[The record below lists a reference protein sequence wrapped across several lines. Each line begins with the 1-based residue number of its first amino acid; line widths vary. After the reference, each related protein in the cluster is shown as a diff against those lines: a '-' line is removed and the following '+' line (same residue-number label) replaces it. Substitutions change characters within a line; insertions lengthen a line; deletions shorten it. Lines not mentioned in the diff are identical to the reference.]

1 MPTWSLDYFRAFL
14 IPFGAVLRVVSG
26 ALGPLSICNTFSSR
40 NEAPS
45 VVCVCVRGGSKRTF
59 FFGGAKKYP
68 ELPFL
73 TTINLFSSGSK
84 RSLDPLFFCKTDR
97 PGRFSGD
104 PKLVRNVTPPSY
116 LRGAASEKGPVA
128 SPPQPRRR

>member
-45 VVCVCVRGGSKRTF
+45 VCVMVCVCVCVIVGGIQK
-59 FFGGAKKYP
+59 
-68 ELPFL
+68 
-73 TTINLFSSGSK
+73 
-84 RSLDPLFFCKTDR
+84 DLFFPEARKNTLNF
-97 PGRFSGD
+97 RF
-104 PKLVRNVTPPSY
+104 
-116 LRGAASEKGPVA
+116 
-128 SPPQPRRR
+128 